1 MHGNFS
7 VYKADF
13 STAGLELMHVIVF
26 HKEMHKYLISAERT
40 NMWVCA
46 LRKLLNVCD
55 ALCVGAES
63 ITMTVTTKMTR
74 CCQGTT
80 GIFICSI

>member
-1 MHGNFS
+1 
-7 VYKADF
+7 
-13 STAGLELMHVIVF
+13 MHVIVF
-26 HKEMHKYLISAERT
+26 HKGMHKYLISAERT

-63 ITMTVTTKMTR
+63 VTMTVTTKMTR